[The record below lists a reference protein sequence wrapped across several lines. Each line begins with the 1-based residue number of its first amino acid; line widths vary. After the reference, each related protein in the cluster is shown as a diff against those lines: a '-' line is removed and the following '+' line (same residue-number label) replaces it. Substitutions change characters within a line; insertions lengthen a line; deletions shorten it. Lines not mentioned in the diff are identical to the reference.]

1 MIELGRASGLV
12 LAANSFESISGFS
25 SMIQAKRRCIVF
37 ASLFLT
43 VIHTSADEKWA
54 EKWCELNDCYG
65 IRAAESNRVAMEKVE
80 REARK
85 ALRR

>member
-1 MIELGRASGLV
+1 MTKAR
-12 LAANSFESISGFS
+12 
-25 SMIQAKRRCIVF
+25 RRCIVL
-37 ASLFLT
+37 ASLFMA

-85 ALRR
+85 ALRRSNTGTMIQY

>member
-1 MIELGRASGLV
+1 MIFGARRVV
-12 LAANSFESISGFS
+12 L
-25 SMIQAKRRCIVF
+25 
-37 ASLFLT
+37 ASLFLA

-85 ALRR
+85 ALRRSECGMFLCWFRT